1 VLERSRAAGAA
12 RHLAAVLA
20 ATIVLGAP
28 AAWAAPAGRAT
39 AEHAEAYTFAFLDA
53 EISQVAEEI
62 LGKALGLTYTLDP
75 SITGKMSFRI
85 DRKLTRSQLLEAF
98 EAALAANE
106 VVMVRQGDTLALL
119 PRSKAKGAAG
129 LRTSGERHARAGYE
143 LVAVPLSYAMPS
155 EVAKALE
162 AVGTGGVVVYQ
173 NDKQGLLMLGG
184 DQREL
189 EAASQL
195 IHVFDRNG
203 LDGSKIRWFPL
214 EKAPATVVAGDLEK
228 VLQTSGASG
237 VAVVPLKRL
246 NGLFV
251 FARTPEAL
259 DRVGEWV
266 AKLDQA
272 QNDQGTQLFVYRP
285 RNVSAESLGQT
296 LSSVLSG
303 RSSSTT
309 ATTATGPAAT
319 AGAPSAAP
327 QPAATLQAESF
338 TTTDDDPVRVG
349 IDKQSNALLI
359 SASPSR
365 WQQIQRI
372 LGEIDRPP
380 VQVLI
385 EATVL
390 EVTLGDDFRFGVDWS
405 LLGAN
410 GRLKVTSSGNTSGAV
425 APAFPGLGVTF
436 LDNDISVAID
446 ALRSKT
452 AVEVVS
458 APKIMALDNHVAHL
472 LVGDQVPVVTQSAQ
486 SSTAPGAPL
495 VTTTDYRST
504 GVILNVTP
512 RVTGDDRVTIEVSQE
527 VSSVAKTTTSGIDSP
542 TIQQRKFDSSL
553 LLKDGG
559 TVALGGLIS
568 SNRSR
573 GRSGVPFLQN
583 APVVGAL
590 FRQESKSLDR
600 TEMIVLL
607 TVRILRDDTSSEKVT
622 KDLIADMHEIEDRGL
637 FKTIRP

>member
-1 VLERSRAAGAA
+1 MLERSRAAGAA

-20 ATIVLGAP
+20 AAIALGAP

>member
-1 VLERSRAAGAA
+1 V
-12 RHLAAVLA
+12 
-20 ATIVLGAP
+20 
-28 AAWAAPAGRAT
+28 
-39 AEHAEAYTFAFLDA
+39 EHAEAYTFAFLDA

-214 EKAPATVVAGDLEK
+214 EKAPATVVAGDLDK

-309 ATTATGPAAT
+309 ATTATGAAPT
-319 AGAPSAAP
+319 AGAVSAAP
-327 QPAATLQAESF
+327 QPAATLQADSF
-338 TTTDDDPVRVG
+338 STTDDDPVRVG

-365 WQQIQRI
+365 WLQIQRI

-410 GRLKVTSSGNTSGAV
+410 GRLKVTSSGSTSGAV

>member
-1 VLERSRAAGAA
+1 MLERSRAAGAA